1 MRVSS
6 HLYQQNI
13 IRTINQG
20 TADYNRLS
28 VQLFNNQR
36 ITKPS
41 DDPLGSV
48 MLLTLD
54 GELSSIKQYQ
64 SNMNDVEY
72 TLGQQE
78 TQLSSVVNILDSMQQ
93 MTTTA
98 ADGSMGETE
107 IAALAQQM
115 DVLFPA
121 IVDLLNAKD
130 GDGRYYF
137 SGSLTNVMPFQQD
150 LAGQYQYMGD
160 SNIRQVAVSSDSDVN
175 SNVVGSNIDPSATF
189 LNQMQSYLNLL
200 TTDPAN
206 ASVGDESRAMMDG
219 INSFLQRVTDQLTQV
234 GATRAS
240 LESIKQGNDDI
251 AVYTQGLRDDI
262 SQINYAETYVK
273 LNESVASYESTLKVY
288 NRVSQL
294 SLFSMI

>member
-13 IRTINQG
+13 IRTLNQG
-20 TADYNRLS
+20 TVDYNRLS
-28 VQLFNNQR
+28 VQLATTQR

-78 TQLSSVVNILDSMQQ
+78 TQLSSVVNILNSMQE
-93 MTTTA
+93 MATTA

-107 IAALAQQM
+107 ITALGQQM
-115 DVLFPA
+115 GVLFPA
-121 IVDLLNAKD
+121 IVDLLNTTD

-137 SGSLTNVMPFQQD
+137 SGSLTNVMPFQKD
-150 LAGQYQYMGD
+150 LSGQYQYQGD
-160 SNIRQVAVSSDSDVN
+160 SNIRQVAVSSDSKVI
-175 SNVVGSNIDPSATF
+175 SNVVGSDIDPGASF
-189 LNQMQSYLNLL
+189 LNQMQDYLTLL
-200 TTDPAN
+200 NTDPGN
-206 ASVGDESRAMMDG
+206 ATIGDESRNMMDG
-219 INSFLQRVTDQLTQV
+219 INSFLQGVTDQLTKI

-262 SQINYAETYVK
+262 SQVDYAQTYVK
-273 LNESVASYESTLKVY
+273 LNETVASYESTLKVY

-294 SLFSMI
+294 SLFSML

>member
-6 HLYQQNI
+6 HQYHQNI
-13 IRTINQG
+13 IRSINQG
-20 TADYNRLS
+20 TTDYNRLS
-28 VQLFNNQR
+28 VQLATNQR
-36 ITKPS
+36 IAKPS

-78 TQLSSVVNILDSMQQ
+78 TQLTGAVNILNSMQEL
-93 MTTTA
+93 TTTA

-107 IAALAQQM
+107 IAALGQQM
-115 DVLFPA
+115 NVLFPA

-137 SGSLTNVMPFQQD
+137 SGSLTDVQPFQQD
-150 LAGQYQYMGD
+150 AAGQYQYLGD
-160 SNIRQVAVSSDSDVN
+160 SNIREVSVSADSNVS
-175 SNVVGSNIDPSATF
+175 SNVVGSDIDPGATF
-189 LNQMQSYLNLL
+189 LNQMQTYLNLL

-206 ASVGDESRAMMDG
+206 PSVGDESRTMMDG
-219 INSFLQRVTDQLTQV
+219 ISSFLQRVTDQLTKV
-234 GATRAS
+234 GAIRDS

-262 SQINYAETYVK
+262 SQVDYAETYVK
-273 LNESVASYESTLKVY
+273 MNESVASYESTLKVY

>member
-54 GELSSIKQYQ
+54 SELSSIKQYQ

-78 TQLSSVVNILDSMQQ
+78 TQLSSAVNILNSLQE

-107 IAALAQQM
+107 ITALGQQM
-115 DVLFPA
+115 GVLFPA
-121 IVDLLNAKD
+121 IVDLLNTTD

-137 SGSLTNVMPFQQD
+137 SGSLTNVMPFQKD
-150 LAGQYQYMGD
+150 LSGQYQYQGD
-160 SNIRQVAVSSDSDVN
+160 SNIRQVAVSSDSKVI
-175 SNVVGSNIDPSATF
+175 SNVVGSDIDPGASF
-189 LNQMQSYLNLL
+189 LNQMQDYLTLL
-200 TTDPAN
+200 NTDPGN
-206 ASVGDESRAMMDG
+206 ATIGDESRNMMDG
-219 INSFLQRVTDQLTQV
+219 INSFLQGVTDQLTKI

-240 LESIKQGNDDI
+240 LSRSNRAMMILPYIPKGSGMTS
-251 AVYTQGLRDDI
+251 VRSTMH
-262 SQINYAETYVK
+262 K
-273 LNESVASYESTLKVY
+273 L
-288 NRVSQL
+288 
-294 SLFSMI
+294 M